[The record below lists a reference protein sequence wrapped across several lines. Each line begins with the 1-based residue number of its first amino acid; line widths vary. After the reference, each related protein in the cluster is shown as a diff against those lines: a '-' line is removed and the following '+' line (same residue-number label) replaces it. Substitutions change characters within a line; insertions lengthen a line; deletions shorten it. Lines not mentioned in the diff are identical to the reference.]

1 MTLDIT
7 IIIVV
12 ATCMISF
19 NAFNKEDLK
28 YRLAFSP
35 YEVKHHQKY
44 TKYITHMFVHADIT
58 HLLFNM
64 LSFYFLGKELLQA
77 TAIPEIGLND
87 GLIAS
92 YGSAIGSAHFIV
104 LYFLGGIFATVWP
117 MLRNYDNPAY
127 VSLGASGA
135 VSAVIFATILWN
147 PKLELSLM
155 FLPIPIPAYI
165 FGPLYL
171 AFEFW
176 AFRRNKTNIA
186 HDAHIGGALFGVIYV
201 LIINFDKGKE
211 LIQIIFHR

>member
-44 TKYITHMFVHADIT
+44 AKYITHMFVHADIT

-64 LSFYFLGKELLQA
+64 LSLYFVGRLLEMLLVVHYGRILGELHYF
-77 TAIPEIGLND
+77 T
-87 GLIAS
+87 
-92 YGSAIGSAHFIV
+92 
-104 LYFLGGIFATVWP
+104 LYFLGGFFATFWP
-117 MLRNYDNPAY
+117 MLRNHDNPNY
-127 VSLGASGA
+127 LSLGASGA
-135 VSAVIFATILWN
+135 VSSILFACIIWE
-147 PKLELSLM
+147 PRLELSLM